1 MWTIPVLWVVT
12 PHLKCIPSGLTQQ
25 FLFVSLSR
33 LRFSSATWK
42 HREMLLSR
50 CPSSCT
56 VSSTPAAARGKKSLP
71 ICQKFIQWEAMGRE
85 LFFFVV
91 WLSLISTFSMIL
103 RWSVCGR
110 HFLLSEQTRRGLGE
124 QACMFCCICER
135 MEDCGFYQPLSS
147 NPEHPN
153 LVVLFSKQLFYKFQI
168 SVSKAEV
175 VGAFVGLHC
184 AYGVG
189 FSSS

>member
-33 LRFSSATWK
+33 LRFSYATWK
-42 HREMLLSR
+42 HKEMLSSR

-103 RWSVCGR
+103 RWSVCSR
-110 HFLLSEQTRRGLGE
+110 HFLLSEQTWESR
-124 QACMFCCICER
+124 
-135 MEDCGFYQPLSS
+135 
-147 NPEHPN
+147 
-153 LVVLFSKQLFYKFQI
+153 LVCSVAFVREWKSVDFISPCHLTQNILTWWFFFSKQLFYKFQI

-175 VGAFVGLHC
+175 VGVFVGLHC